1 MWGVSSATRMP
12 SSSYEESKVV
22 ITSAVAMRVFEGTQ
36 SVSTEAPPRPSQSTT
51 VTSAPSWAPT
61 RAASYPPGPPPI
73 ITIRVTYFIVPHA
86 PNCFAPGPTVR
97 GVERVT
103 PWSVPS
109 RRRPPPATPPPPSA
123 VCRTLD
129 VMSLYAA
136 YAGNLDARLMTRRAP
151 HSPLR
156 ATGWLDGW
164 RLTFGGEH
172 MGWEGALATVV
183 EDPAS
188 QVFVAL
194 YDIAPPDE
202 EAMDGW
208 EGVGLGIYRRARVR
222 VHTLEGTESSWL
234 YVLNGYE
241 GGLPSARY
249 LGEIADAAESAGAPH
264 DYVMELRK
272 RPC

>member
-1 MWGVSSATRMP
+1 
-12 SSSYEESKVV
+12 
-22 ITSAVAMRVFEGTQ
+22 
-36 SVSTEAPPRPSQSTT
+36 
-51 VTSAPSWAPT
+51 
-61 RAASYPPGPPPI
+61 
-73 ITIRVTYFIVPHA
+73 
-86 PNCFAPGPTVR
+86 
-97 GVERVT
+97 
-103 PWSVPS
+103 
-109 RRRPPPATPPPPSA
+109 
-123 VCRTLD
+123 
-129 VMSLYAA
+129 MSLYAA

-156 ATGWLDGW
+156 GTGWINDW
-164 RLTFGGEH
+164 RLTFGGEQ

-183 EDPAS
+183 EAPRS

-194 YDIAPPDE
+194 YDIAPLDE
-202 EAMDGW
+202 DSMDRW
-208 EGVGLGIYRRARVR
+208 EGVGLDIYRRMRIR
-222 VHTLEGTESSWL
+222 VHTLDGEEAAWC

>member
-1 MWGVSSATRMP
+1 
-12 SSSYEESKVV
+12 
-22 ITSAVAMRVFEGTQ
+22 
-36 SVSTEAPPRPSQSTT
+36 
-51 VTSAPSWAPT
+51 
-61 RAASYPPGPPPI
+61 
-73 ITIRVTYFIVPHA
+73 
-86 PNCFAPGPTVR
+86 
-97 GVERVT
+97 
-103 PWSVPS
+103 
-109 RRRPPPATPPPPSA
+109 
-123 VCRTLD
+123 
-129 VMSLYAA
+129 MSLYAA

-156 ATGWLDGW
+156 ATGWLNGW

-172 MGWEGALATVV
+172 WGIPLSGDDEGPGQSRDGALATLV
-183 EDPAS
+183 EDPLC

-194 YDIAPPDE
+194 YDIAPMDE
-202 EAMDGW
+202 ETLDRW
-208 EGVGLGIYRRARVR
+208 EGVGLDVYRRVRVR
-222 VHTLEGTESSWL
+222 VHTLDGEEGAWT

>member
-1 MWGVSSATRMP
+1 
-12 SSSYEESKVV
+12 
-22 ITSAVAMRVFEGTQ
+22 
-36 SVSTEAPPRPSQSTT
+36 
-51 VTSAPSWAPT
+51 
-61 RAASYPPGPPPI
+61 
-73 ITIRVTYFIVPHA
+73 
-86 PNCFAPGPTVR
+86 
-97 GVERVT
+97 
-103 PWSVPS
+103 
-109 RRRPPPATPPPPSA
+109 
-123 VCRTLD
+123 
-129 VMSLYAA
+129 MSLYAA

-156 ATGWLDGW
+156 ATGWLNGW

-172 MGWEGALATVV
+172 WGLPPAGPEGAADAGLAEGWSGALATIV
-183 EDPAS
+183 EDPLS

-194 YDIAPPDE
+194 YDIAAMDE
-202 EAMDGW
+202 ETLDRW
-208 EGVGLGIYRRARVR
+208 EGVGLDVYRRVRVR
-222 VHTLEGTESSWL
+222 VHTLDGEEPAWA